1 MLLPEIYAAIL
12 LHAGNLRDNYGEKL
26 EAAQC
31 QRTRGLTADAL
42 FIGEERVRLRT

>member
-1 MLLPEIYAAIL
+1 MAVL

-42 FIGEERVRLRT
+42 LFIGEERVRLRT